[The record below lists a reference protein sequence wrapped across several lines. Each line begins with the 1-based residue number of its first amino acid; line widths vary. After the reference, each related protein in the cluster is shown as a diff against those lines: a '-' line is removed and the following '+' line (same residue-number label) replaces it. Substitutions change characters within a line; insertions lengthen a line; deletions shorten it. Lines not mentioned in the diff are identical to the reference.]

1 MRILVLSNFYPP
13 YFIGGYEL
21 GCRDVVE
28 ALQQRG
34 HDVNVLTSSYGLTSA
49 AKTPG
54 IYRCLETDLG
64 LKLDGSSGDL
74 FKILKK
80 ESRNRRAF
88 ARVCREFAPQV
99 LYVWNATHI
108 SISIPLTAQQAG
120 LRVCYFVSDHW
131 LSDWESDALYSLKS
145 RSPHK
150 FYRRLL
156 WKSLVGSLNASRV
169 LPAERLDFA
178 NVQFA
183 SSFLKR
189 EAMKANK
196 DVSKADVIHW
206 GVDVGLFHRRRRSGK
221 GCRLLYVGQLAQ
233 HKGVHTAVQALKMIV
248 TDPTHRSTTLTII
261 GGPDYENRL
270 HRLVE
275 SLGLEHRVRFT
286 GLVPRDQLPG
296 IYQDHD
302 ILLFPSIWE
311 EPFSLTLLEAMA
323 SGLAVVGTCTG
334 GTSEILK
341 HEVNALI
348 FPKED
353 ASECARQVTRLL
365 DNDRL
370 LDALGQHG
378 RQTVEDWFRI
388 DQMVDRI
395 DAGLRK
401 MIRAGLEWS

>member
-34 HDVNVLTSSYGLTSA
+34 HNVNVLTSNYGLTSA
-49 AKTPG
+49 AQSPG

-64 LKLDGSSGDL
+64 LNLDGSSGDL

-88 ARVCREFAPQV
+88 ARVCREFAPDV

-131 LSDWESDALYSLKS
+131 LSEWENDALYSLKS

-150 FYRRLL
+150 LHRRLI
-156 WKSLVGSLNASRV
+156 WKSLLGSLSASGF
-169 LPAERLDFA
+169 LPAEQLDFG

-183 SSFLKR
+183 SRFLKE
-189 EAMKANK
+189 EAVKANK

-206 GVDVGLFHRRRRSGK
+206 GVDVDLFHQKRRSGT
-221 GCRLLYVGQLAQ
+221 GNRLLYVGQLTH
-233 HKGVHTAVQALKMIV
+233 HKGVHTAVQALKIV
-248 TDPTHRSTTLTII
+248 SSDPAHHSTTLTIV

-275 SLGLEHRVRFT
+275 SLGLERRVRFT
-286 GLVPRDQLPG
+286 GLVPRDQLPT

-302 ILLFPSIWE
+302 ILLFPSTWE

-348 FPKED
+348 FSKED
-353 ASECARQVTRLL
+353 ALECARQVTRLL
-365 DNDRL
+365 DNDEL
-370 LDALGQHG
+370 LDAIGKHG

-401 MIRAGLEWS
+401 MKHAGSEWS